1 MFKFSERTEV
11 NKVFKLNEL
20 FKIINASKEVKQ
32 DASVIESLKIS
43 NILSSESTNYE
54 ETENFEAIYIVD
66 VVVKDK
72 AFPKLFLDEFNK
84 NINFQTLFKLYSK
97 SNVNYYS
104 SLKLINEDN
113 VKVLRTFESG
123 WQDQDIV
130 DLPQV
135 KYLEDVFKEI
145 ISYISNYKFKN
156 NESMLEYISRL
167 DSIKKLKVEIEKLEK
182 TMRNEKQPNLKMELN
197 DKLKLLRK
205 DLSQIEGE
213 QNG

>member
-11 NKVFKLNEL
+11 NKVFKLSEV
-20 FKIINASKEVKQ
+20 FKMIDANKEVKQ

-43 NILSSESTNYE
+43 NILSSESTNFE

-84 NINFQTLFKLYSK
+84 NINFQTLFKVYSK

-104 SLKLINEDN
+104 SLKIIDEEN
-113 VKVLRTFESG
+113 VKVLKTFESG

-135 KYLEDVFKEI
+135 TYLEDVFKEI
-145 ISYISNYKFKN
+145 ISYISTYRFKAS
-156 NESMLEYISRL
+156 ETMQEYVSRL
-167 DSIKKLKVEIEKLEK
+167 AEINKKKVEIEKLEK

-197 DKLKLLRK
+197 DKLKILKKELLE
-205 DLSQIEGE
+205 L
-213 QNG
+213 NGYKK

>member
-11 NKVFKLNEL
+11 NKVFKLSEV
-20 FKIINASKEVKQ
+20 FKMIDASKEIRQ

-43 NILSSESTNYE
+43 NILSSESTNFE

-84 NINFQTLFKLYSK
+84 NINFQTLFKVYSK

-104 SLKLINEDN
+104 SLKVIDEEN
-113 VKVLRTFESG
+113 VKVLKTFESG

-135 KYLEDVFKEI
+135 TYLEEVFKEI
-145 ISYISNYKFKN
+145 ISHISNYKFKN
-156 NESMLEYISRL
+156 QESMLEYISRL
-167 DSIKKLKVEIEKLEK
+167 DSIRKLKVEIEKLEK
-182 TMRNEKQPNLKMELN
+182 TIRNEKQPNLKMELN
-197 DKLKLLRK
+197 DNLK
-205 DLSQIEGE
+205 DLKRRLTEII
-213 QNG
+213 

>member
-1 MFKFSERTEV
+1 MFKYSQKTEV

-32 DASVIESLKIS
+32 DASVIESLKLS
-43 NILSSESTNYE
+43 NILSSESTNFE
-54 ETENFEAIYIVD
+54 ETENFEAIYIID

-72 AFPKLFLDEFNK
+72 AFPKFFLDEFNK
-84 NINFQTLFKLYSK
+84 NINFQTLFKVYSK

-104 SLKLINEDN
+104 SLKVIDEEN
-113 VKVLRTFESG
+113 VKVLKTFESG

-135 KYLEDVFKEI
+135 TYLEEIFKEI
-145 ISYISNYKFKN
+145 ISYISTYRFKA
-156 NESMLEYISRL
+156 NETMQEYVSRL
-167 DSIKKLKVEIEKLEK
+167 AEINKKKVETEKLEK

-197 DKLKLLRK
+197 DKLKLLK
-205 DLSQIEGE
+205 KQLQDLEV
-213 QNG
+213 